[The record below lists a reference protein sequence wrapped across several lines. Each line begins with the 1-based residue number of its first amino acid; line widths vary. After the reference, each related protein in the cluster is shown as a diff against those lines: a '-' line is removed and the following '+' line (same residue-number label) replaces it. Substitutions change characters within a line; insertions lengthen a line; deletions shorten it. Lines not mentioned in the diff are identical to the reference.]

1 MNILLILIQIRLLLA
16 KESLKLSIQNDA
28 KIITTF
34 DFNLIIDSL
43 NNHSIKI
50 PYHFSNILSNFNLN
64 HLHLSFTQGR
74 WAIDR
79 YGYHKKMN
87 PSGALL
93 YASLPNKNIDQVWK
107 SLSHAL
113 AGLFCASLN
122 FMDAPLVA
130 TPSLAFSMLASQN
143 HSLRYSS
150 LPFEAVCTEN
160 LTPWGKLLPC
170 QTKAGLATLL
180 DAHRLFDGN
189 YQSMALKFT
198 RSCLDDLCL
207 KHSFLLD
214 LSFTA
219 ILDPVRVLGSTDW
232 TLKSLFKNELQNVC
246 PFADESTLTIDVP
259 SNLDIAVSNDIGEL
273 PFTIVDG
280 VRRVSLDLLTH
291 SYPLDVS
298 VKWIDAKPS
307 YINPKLAPLRSHRHL
322 GGSGQERGSLHVH
335 FYNDYP
341 HEVNITYFESI
352 PWILKLYLH
361 TFTISTTYSDTQTEV
376 NKNVNQTKMNEFLF
390 TPAIDRVRPTVME
403 FQLTLPPHTT
413 TSLSIDYECAFIKV
427 SEHHPDANHGF
438 EIGTGVVQFN
448 DTIFY
453 TESLLI
459 RLPTPDFSMPYNVI
473 TLTCTVLSLFF
484 GSIFNML
491 TRRFL
496 PIVNKSYVA
505 KVDTDDEED
514 DDEEEDEKEVDDE
527 VELKKRK

>member
-1 MNILLILIQIRLLLA
+1 
-16 KESLKLSIQNDA
+16 
-28 KIITTF
+28 
-34 DFNLIIDSL
+34 
-43 NNHSIKI
+43 
-50 PYHFSNILSNFNLN
+50 
-64 HLHLSFTQGR
+64 
-74 WAIDR
+74 
-79 YGYHKKMN
+79 MN

-160 LTPWGKLLPC
+160 LTPW
-170 QTKAGLATLL
+170 
-180 DAHRLFDGN
+180 
-189 YQSMALKFT
+189 
-198 RSCLDDLCL
+198 
-207 KHSFLLD
+207 
-214 LSFTA
+214 
-219 ILDPVRVLGSTDW
+219 DW

-280 VRRVSLDLLTH
+280 VRRVSLDLLT
-291 SYPLDVS
+291 Y
-298 VKWIDAKPS
+298 
-307 YINPKLAPLRSHRHL
+307 Y
-322 GGSGQERGSLHVH
+322 
-335 FYNDYP
+335 
-341 HEVNITYFESI
+341 
-352 PWILKLYLH
+352 
-361 TFTISTTYSDTQTEV
+361 TQTEV